1 MPSWFLLFSFYAL
14 FLCSLLFVSDSEEE
28 LMKAKSDSKKEELKA
43 LLKRMVRLKYTDNLN
58 VINSKKAT

>member
-1 MPSWFLLFSFYAL
+1 
-14 FLCSLLFVSDSEEE
+14 
-28 LMKAKSDSKKEELKA
+28 MKAKSDSKKEELKA